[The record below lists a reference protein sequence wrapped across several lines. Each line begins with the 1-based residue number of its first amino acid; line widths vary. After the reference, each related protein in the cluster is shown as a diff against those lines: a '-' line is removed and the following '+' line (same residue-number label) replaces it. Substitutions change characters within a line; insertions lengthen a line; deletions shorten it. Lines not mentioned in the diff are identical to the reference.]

1 VTNPL
6 NRFARFATVAAAAA
20 TAMGLA
26 VTPALA
32 ASKVKVFFARDDRL
46 QTVQRPV
53 APGAD
58 PLVTAV
64 RALFAGPSAA
74 ERRDGI
80 RTAIPRGTTLEE
92 AVVANG
98 VAYLRVP
105 ESFAASGGGEAVA
118 MRLAQ
123 IVHTV
128 TQAADVGAARILL
141 GVEPVPAPGEDPG
154 ALITLGSLPKRE
166 VIGPVPVGI
175 AQVQR
180 RLIQLRYLAAG
191 AINGRLDYRTSQAL
205 LAFQAWEGLSRTGDA
220 NLTTR
225 RRLNVARIPRPR
237 IASRTRRIEVDRYK
251 GVALL
256 IEWGAVKRAIH
267 VSTGAGGRTPHG
279 AFRIARKE
287 RMSWSKP
294 FSVWLPYASYFSG
307 GYAFHEY
314 PNVPA
319 YWASHGCIRVGYP
332 EAPTLYAFATVGTL
346 VQIR

>member
-1 VTNPL
+1 MTNPL
-6 NRFARFATVAAAAA
+6 DRIVRFATVAAAAA
-20 TAMGLA
+20 IAVSLA
-26 VTPALA
+26 ASPALA
-32 ASKVKVFFARDDRL
+32 ASKVKVFFARGDRL
-46 QTVQRPV
+46 QMVERPV

-58 PLVTAV
+58 RLTTAI
-64 RALFAGPSAA
+64 RWLFVGPNRA

-80 RTAIPRGTTLEE
+80 RTAIPRGTSLEE

-141 GVEPVPAPGEDPG
+141 GTEPVPAPGEDPG

-191 AINGRLDYRTSQAL
+191 AINGRLDYRTSQAV
-205 LAFQAWEGLSRTGDA
+205 LAFQAWEGLARTGDA

-237 IASRTRRIEVDRYK
+237 VASRTRRIEVDRYK

-256 IEWGAVKRAIH
+256 IERGAVKRAIH

-279 AFRIARKE
+279 TFRIARKE

-332 EAPTLYAFATVGTL
+332 EAPAVYAFATTGTL